1 MRTSGKAKPKKDLA
15 SNGISEIMDNFIC
28 NTTLLMATL
37 KEDNFVHHFYIYSIS
52 KNINYSSKII
62 IDQYPY

>member
-28 NTTLLMATL
+28 NTTLLKATL
-37 KEDNFVHHFYIYSIS
+37 KEDNFLHHFYIH
-52 KNINYSSKII
+52 KQK
-62 IDQYPY
+62 Q